1 VGPEDVEDGL
11 ECAGARQRHVLQ
23 QRQVVLQGEPR
34 RKRRY
39 DDASVLGRNVRPEY
53 SAGIFG
59 RNFIKLDIRFPAK
72 TF

>member
-1 VGPEDVEDGL
+1 
-11 ECAGARQRHVLQ
+11 
-23 QRQVVLQGEPR
+23 
-34 RKRRY
+34 
-39 DDASVLGRNVRPEY
+39 LGRNVRPEY